1 VILQHYFRKLFFL
14 KNNLVNKFYD
24 TKYLCSLHIIF
35 YEVAIKTLAGVAT
48 GGGGGGG
55 AGGSYELDN
64 LMPPGV
70 AKIGFFFLFWTFRVA
85 SH

>member
-1 VILQHYFRKLFFL
+1 VILQNYFRKLSFL

-35 YEVAIKTLAGVAT
+35 YAVAIKNLAGVAT

-55 AGGSYELDN
+55 GLEVHMN

-70 AKIGFFFLFWTFRVA
+70 AKIGFFSLFWTFRAA